1 VRDPGSKLDIYGRMV
16 NRIDGLELSSAEQQL
31 LHAIWHAGQGGDAPD
46 GERIERLASEEL
58 GFIPVW
64 DEAYAR
70 LLEKELLHQDGDRY
84 GLTRQG
90 QVCREQ
96 AEQAYPFCAYTYDAY
111 FTYAAA
117 SQAHVKFC
125 EQVYG
130 RNLCQHGIAD
140 MVEID
145 KLIEV
150 LGAREGQRLL
160 DLGCGNGMIA
170 EYISDVSGA
179 HVTGIDVSRVGIQQA
194 LERTQ
199 HKRGR
204 LSFEAGNLNQMELP
218 ERTFDAAVFI
228 DTLYFLERGPV
239 VRRAQ
244 AALKPGGQMG
254 FCYTQ
259 WWDEGD
265 PKELLQ
271 ADSTELAELL
281 SRCGLG
287 FETWDFSAAEDTHW
301 QHKLDVLAELR
312 PEFEAEGNMW
322 LHEFRRHEAAYY
334 VTMHSWEN
342 RSRHLYRAW

>member
-1 VRDPGSKLDIYGRMV
+1 MIS
-16 NRIDGLELSSAEQQL
+16 ELSCAEQQW
-31 LHAIWHAGQGGDAPD
+31 LHVIWHAAHGGDAAD
-46 GERIERLASEEL
+46 WARIERLAREEL
-58 GFIPVW
+58 GIVPAW
-64 DEAYAR
+64 DDAYAR
-70 LLEKELLHQDGDRY
+70 LLEKELVYQEGDRV
-84 GLTRQG
+84 GLTRRG
-90 QVCREQ
+90 QVYREQ

-117 SQAHVKFC
+117 SQAHAKFC

-130 RNLCQHGIAD
+130 RNLTQHGIAD

-160 DLGCGNGMIA
+160 DLGCGNGRIA
-170 EYISDVSGA
+170 EYVSDVSGA

-204 LSFEAGNLNQMELP
+204 LKFEAGNLNLMELP
-218 ERTFDAAVFI
+218 ERTFDAIYFI
-228 DTLYFLERGPV
+228 DTLYFLEREPV
-239 VRRAQ
+239 IRRAQ

-265 PKELLQ
+265 PKALLQ
-271 ADSTELAELL
+271 AESTELAELL
-281 SRCGLG
+281 RRCGLR

-312 PEFEAEGNMW
+312 PEFEDEGNMW

-334 VTMHSWEN
+334 VTMRSWEN
-342 RSRHLYRAW
+342 RSRHIYCAW

>member
-1 VRDPGSKLDIYGRMV
+1 MV
-16 NRIDGLELSSAEQQL
+16 SELSSAEKQL
-31 LHAIWHAGQGGDAPD
+31 LHVIWHAAQDGDAPVW
-46 GERIERLASEEL
+46 ERIRRFAREEL
-58 GFIPVW
+58 AIIREW
-64 DEAYAR
+64 DEAYAG
-70 LLEKELLHQDGDRY
+70 LLEKELVHREGDRY

-96 AEQAYPFCAYTYDAY
+96 AEQDYPFCAYTYDAY
-111 FTYAAA
+111 LTYAAA
-117 SQAHVKFC
+117 SQAHAKFC

-130 RNLCQHGIAD
+130 RDLCQHGIAD
-140 MVEID
+140 MVEVD
-145 KLIEV
+145 KLVEV
-150 LGAREGQRLL
+150 LGVREGQRLL

-179 HVTGIDVSRVGIQQA
+179 LVTGIDVSRVGIRLA

-204 LSFEAGNLNQMELP
+204 LTFEAGNLNLMELP
-218 ERTFDAAVFI
+218 ERAFDAVVLI
-228 DTLYFLERGPV
+228 DTLYFLEREPA

-271 ADSTELAELL
+271 AESTELAELL
-281 SRCGLG
+281 SRCGLH
-287 FETWDFSAAEDTHW
+287 FEAWDFSAAEDTHW
-301 QHKLDVLAELR
+301 QHKIDVLAELR
-312 PEFEAEGNMW
+312 PEFEDEGNMW

-334 VTMHSWEN
+334 VAMRSWEH